1 MRTNE
6 AEIKRMIML
15 GVVKEMASRNQYYIP
30 IAVSNRHV
38 HLCTKDAETLFGRG
52 HSLSSMKDLSQPG
65 QYACAEQI
73 TLAGPKG
80 SIEKIRVLGPFRS
93 QTQLEFS
100 VTDAYRIGI
109 EPVVRMSGNIED
121 TPGAKL
127 IGPAGEVTLSGGVIV
142 AKRHVHISNEQA
154 KWFGVSDGEHINL
167 RQEGERPIVFENVL
181 IRCGDTHSLEMHIDT
196 DEANAGMIKTGMLLK
211 MIK

>member
-1 MRTNE
+1 MRTDE

-15 GVVKEMASRNQYYIP
+15 GVVKEMASRNQYYVP
-30 IAVSNRHV
+30 AAVSNRHV
-38 HLCTKDAETLFGRG
+38 HLCTKDAEALFGRG
-52 HSLSSMKDLSQPG
+52 YSLHSRKELSQPG
-65 QYACAEQI
+65 QYACKEQI
-73 TLAGPKG
+73 TLVGPKG
-80 SIEKIRVLGPFRS
+80 SIEKIRVLGPARS

-109 EPVVRMSGNIED
+109 NPVVRMSGSIED

-127 IGPAGEVTLSGGVIV
+127 IGPAGELTLYRGVIV

-154 KWFGVSDGEHINL
+154 QWFGLSDGELIDL
-167 RQEGERPIVFENVL
+167 QQEGDRPVVFKNVL
-181 IRCGDTHSLEMHIDT
+181 VRCGDAHSLEMHIDT
-196 DEANAGMIKTGMLLK
+196 DEANSGMIKTGMLLK